1 MNKRKQTKK
10 AYTINKKVFYVF
22 LILLLMLTYIIG
34 KNVFKDSKNK
44 TSDVNSIKI
53 TNTDIVNDTS
63 NKVPSPP
70 VSKFNYAQTL
80 KNKVVDVQ
88 VDNKVV
94 YDSRP
99 YIIQCAAFKS
109 KKQAEQLKD
118 KIQSITQN
126 VSIKQTTSKTTSTIW
141 YKVLIGPYKGR
152 RLAQNDAHL
161 LSRNKIRGC
170 LMIAQ

>member
-10 AYTINKKVFYVF
+10 TYTLNKKVFYIF
-22 LILLLMLTYIIG
+22 LILLLMLIYIIG
-34 KNVFKDSKNK
+34 KNAFKGTSNKAADSIEIKN
-44 TSDVNSIKI
+44 TS
-53 TNTDIVNDTS
+53 IVNDNS
-63 NKVPSPP
+63 NKIPSPP

-99 YIIQCAAFKS
+99 YIIQCAAFKN
-109 KKQAEQLKD
+109 KKQAEQLKA
-118 KIQSITQN
+118 KIQSITKN
-126 VSIKQTTSKTTSTIW
+126 VTIKKTTSQTTSTIW

-161 LSRNKIRGC
+161 LSRNKIGGC